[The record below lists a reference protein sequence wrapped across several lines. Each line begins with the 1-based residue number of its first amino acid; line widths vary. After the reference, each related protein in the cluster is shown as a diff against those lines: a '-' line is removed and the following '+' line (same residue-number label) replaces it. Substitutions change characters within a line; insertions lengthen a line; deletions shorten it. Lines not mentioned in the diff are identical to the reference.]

1 MQERRTDCSTTFL
14 MRSGGRLLF
23 RSLMCLTTIL
33 LIGVTPAQPGA
44 SPFAGKLR
52 INAQGTFGA
61 LGIWTYKYPNG
72 TYGHGAVIVGTNET
86 LPMPAPNPPSGSVLA
101 GIFIKSHPFDTLG
114 YPLHVSLVDK
124 SFAQIK
130 KLDVVVSENGET
142 WTYSSGDPA
151 VKETGESGAALSTF
165 RSVGPIPA
173 DGPIPAE
180 LQTAFAFAQHAMSSI
195 ENLPDAQ
202 KSLKNY
208 SALFVITDNTVW
220 VELGPAFA
228 DGEAPH
234 AGCQTQLG
242 RDMVFGYDA
251 KGSAAGDVIS
261 KWLQCF

>member
-1 MQERRTDCSTTFL
+1 
-14 MRSGGRLLF
+14 
-23 RSLMCLTTIL
+23 MCLTIIL
-33 LIGVTPAQPGA
+33 LVSATPPQPGA
-44 SPFAGKLR
+44 SPFAGRLR
-52 INAQGTFGA
+52 INPQGTLGT
-61 LGIWTYKYPNG
+61 LGIWMYKYPNG
-72 TYGHGAVIVGTNET
+72 TYKHGDVIVGTNET
-86 LPMPAPNPPSGSVLA
+86 LPMPAPNPPPGSVLS
-101 GIFIKSHPFDTLG
+101 GIFIKGHPFDTLG

-124 SFAQIK
+124 VFAQIK
-130 KLDVVVSENGET
+130 KLDVVMSENGET

-151 VKETGESGAALSTF
+151 VKETGESGATLSTF

-202 KSLKNY
+202 RSLRNY
-208 SALFVITDNTVW
+208 SALFVITDNAVW

-242 RDMVFGYDA
+242 RDMVFGYGA
-251 KGSAAGDVIS
+251 KGSAAGDAIW